1 MNKKICRIIIG
12 ISLASWSFG
21 ATDIAELKE
30 QFKTPPFSLKS
41 QPLWHLNGELTQEGI
56 EQQLKASKEQS
67 GFSGV
72 ALLPV
77 SETKP
82 AYLSEGYF
90 EQYGN
95 ILEACKK
102 LDMKVILYDDINYPS
117 GSAGKVMREKY
128 PEHLGGRLDMVS
140 SAIAGPMNWQATLPE
155 GLFMG
160 AVAMNEKT
168 GQRIDI
174 SEKKNGNRLEWAAP
188 EGNWTI
194 MLFTF
199 VRAKNSVDYLN
210 PESIDLFLSVT
221 LDEYAKRFSSHFGK
235 TITMTFFDD
244 VNVRGNDRRNWT
256 PNFAE
261 KFQKEYGFSPVS
273 YYPALWKD
281 IGPETEAARV
291 ALFGFRARLLSEG
304 YPKKMNVWA
313 KKHGLGATGH
323 AMGQYH
329 PQPAFL
335 GGDHIRFYEHC
346 DIPMIDSIH
355 YYGHGRPGFK
365 LTSSASA
372 SYDRPL
378 TAVEI
383 YGNYATFDAAM
394 LYRSGLELFARG
406 ANFFLPHGMWY
417 VPEKMRIKPL
427 ISHFNPEV
435 GPKLATYNEWV
446 ARCSL
451 LLQGGRHVA
460 DIGVLYPVAAMHA
473 YARMDAVVDQPKVAG
488 NVHPGLYLPPTTDLN
503 EISDC
508 LTGELRQDFTF
519 LHPDILDNRTTI
531 KGNVLRLDNAVNFE
545 EYRVVIV
552 PSMRVI
558 HASNAKKLQAFCEA
572 GGRVIVTGQIPCKS
586 AEFGKDAEVVE
597 AFKQILDQRKK
608 RQAYFIQAF
617 NSETLGVAIQD
628 ALPVSDV
635 RFAKKGEG
643 VAEANPVQNALQKT
657 ESKGKQV
664 EGMVSYLHKV
674 KDGCQIYFVANS
686 TDKPFSTE
694 LTVRGHY
701 EMQLW
706 NPHDGTM
713 SLVQSERVTEKGEAC
728 TRVKL
733 DLPSLESRFLIGL

>member
-1 MNKKICRIIIG
+1 MKRMIYLGCFG
-12 ISLASWSFG
+12 VSLFSMGVG

-77 SETKP
+77 TETKP
-82 AYLSEGYF
+82 DYLSDGYF
-90 EQYGN
+90 KQYGN
-95 ILEACKK
+95 ILAACQK
-102 LDMKVILYDDINYPS
+102 LDMKVVLYDDINFPS
-117 GSAGKVMREKY
+117 GSAGKQMRDKF
-128 PEHLGGRLDMVS
+128 PEHLASRLDMAS
-140 SAIAGPMNWQATLPE
+140 STVAGPTNWQSALPE
-155 GLFMG
+155 GIFMG
-160 AVAMNEKT
+160 AVAMNAKT
-168 GQRIDI
+168 HQRLDI
-174 SEKKNGNRLEWAAP
+174 SGKKKGNTLEWAAP
-188 EGNWTI
+188 VGDWTI
-194 MLFTF
+194 MLFTC
-199 VRAKNSVDYLN
+199 VRARSCVDYLN
-210 PESIDLFLSVT
+210 PESVDAFLSIT
-221 LDEYAKRFSSHFGK
+221 LDEYAKRFPEYFGK

-244 VNVRGNDRRNWT
+244 VNVRANDRRTWT
-256 PNFAE
+256 PNFNE
-261 KFQKEYGFSPVS
+261 KFKTCYGFSPVI

-291 ALFGFRARLLSEG
+291 ALFGFRATLLSEG
-304 YPKKMNVWA
+304 YPRKTNEWS
-313 KKHGLGATGH
+313 KKHGIGTSGH

-329 PQPAFL
+329 AQPTFL
-335 GGDHIRFYEHC
+335 GGDHIRFYAHC

-383 YGNYATFDAAM
+383 YGNYAKFDAPM
-394 LYRSGLELFARG
+394 IYRSGMELFARG
-406 ANFFLPHGMWY
+406 ANLFLPHGMWY

-427 ISHFNPEV
+427 ISHFSSEV
-435 GPKLATYNEWV
+435 GPKLAPYNEWV

-460 DIGVLYPVAAMHA
+460 DIAVLYPVAAMHA
-473 YARMDAVVDQPKVAG
+473 YASLDAIVDQPKVAG
-488 NVHPGLYLPPTTDLN
+488 NVHPGLYLPPKTDMN

-531 KGNVLRLDNAVNFE
+531 KGNVLHLDNVVNFE
-545 EYRVVIV
+545 DYRVVIV

-558 HASNAKKLQAFCEA
+558 HASNAKKLLAFCEA

-597 AFKQILDQRKK
+597 AFKQILDQHKK
-608 RQAYFIQAF
+608 RQACFVPTFKSA
-617 NSETLGVAIQD
+617 SLGAALQD
-628 ALPVSDV
+628 ALPVPDV
-635 RFAKKGEG
+635 RFAQKGEG
-643 VAEANPVQNALQKT
+643 VAEANPIQNALQKT
-657 ESKGKQV
+657 ESKSKQV

-674 KDGCQIYFVANS
+674 KDGRQIYFVANS

-694 LTVRGHY
+694 LTVRGQQ
-701 EMQLW
+701 ELQLW

-713 SLVQSERVTEKGEAC
+713 SLAQSERITEKGESC

-733 DLPSLESRFLIGL
+733 DLPPVESRFLIGL